1 MTGQEYWRKRFEA
14 LHEALLKDGEGSY
27 ADTEKIFAEARRS
40 IEADLARWYMRLA
53 KNNQVSLTEARK
65 LLSKDELKEFHWTV
79 EEYMKRGRENAATQQ
94 WMKEL
99 ENASAKFHIS
109 RLEAIRIQMQQ
120 HLEELYG
127 NYNDALDDTMRRLYS
142 DGYYKTAYT
151 LEQGFHTGF
160 DVSRLNDKDI
170 DTILARPWA
179 ADGKNFSTRIWG
191 DKDKLM
197 NTLQTELVQG
207 LIRGDSLQKITKRFA
222 DKMGASQSNAKR
234 LIYTESAYFA
244 AAGEYQGM
252 KELGVEKYEYL
263 ATLDS
268 RTSEICQD
276 MDGKIFKLSE
286 YMPGTTAPPLHVHCR
301 STTVPYYGKGGTLR
315 AARDAKNK
323 TVYVPD
329 MPYKDWKAIFVDK
342 TQTLEKWKKDKAVS
356 DKKQEV
362 IKFSKMAAMAK
373 ARVDNWPDKDVQY
386 SNIWKDPVTI
396 SDWDSKKD
404 AIPKKK
410 DYFEQQIQASTDVG
424 KFSALLKALD
434 DFDQKGKS
442 YYEAAQEFQNLNGKI
457 ESLRDEIYFLEHG
470 KKRDNPYSAER
481 KANAKWFKTAKA
493 ADTFYRNDTGKV
505 WQSATSEEK
514 NAIFEYTAGS
524 GAFNRPLSGFQ
535 KPYDVDGEGWE
546 EQFFKG
552 NEQVWLNY
560 ERKGDAI
567 RRMTDLIGR
576 SSYNADVWLRRGST
590 ASAMESFLNL
600 QRGALMKM
608 TDKQL
613 QNYVGASGTFNSF
626 VSTGVAEGKGFN
638 EEIEYKIYAPRGTE
652 MMYAEP
658 FSNYGLG
665 SGRSWDG
672 KAKQRGFSSEQECII
687 QRGATYKV
695 AAVKKLANGNVEFTL
710 EVHPENGYNK
720 YQQDDSEWKGS
731 RKDYKGNII

>member
-27 ADTEKIFAEARRS
+27 ADAEKIFAEARRS

-79 EEYMKRGRENAATQQ
+79 EEYIKRGRENAATQQ

-120 HLEELYG
+120 HLKELYG

-191 DKDKLM
+191 DKDRLM

-207 LIRGDSLQKITKRFA
+207 LIRGDPLQKITKRFA

-244 AAGEYQGM
+244 SAGEYQGM

-315 AARDAKNK
+315 AARDEKNK

-329 MPYKDWKAIFVDK
+329 MPYKDWKSIFVDK
-342 TQTLEKWKKDKAVS
+342 TQTLEKWKK
-356 DKKQEV
+356 
-362 IKFSKMAAMAK
+362 
-373 ARVDNWPDKDVQY
+373 N
-386 SNIWKDPVTI
+386 
-396 SDWDSKKD
+396 
-404 AIPKKK
+404 
-410 DYFEQQIQASTDVG
+410 
-424 KFSALLKALD
+424 
-434 DFDQKGKS
+434 
-442 YYEAAQEFQNLNGKI
+442 
-457 ESLRDEIYFLEHG
+457 H
-470 KKRDNPYSAER
+470 
-481 KANAKWFKTAKA
+481 AN
-493 ADTFYRNDTGKV
+493 
-505 WQSATSEEK
+505 S
-514 NAIFEYTAGS
+514 
-524 GAFNRPLSGFQ
+524 
-535 KPYDVDGEGWE
+535 DVDLG
-546 EQFFKG
+546 K
-552 NEQVWLNY
+552 LP
-560 ERKGDAI
+560 AI
-567 RRMTDLIGR
+567 MKTWKRLPIGHGIEDDIKNTNPK
-576 SSYNADVWLRRGST
+576 Y
-590 ASAMESFLNL
+590 
-600 QRGALMKM
+600 
-608 TDKQL
+608 
-613 QNYVGASGTFNSF
+613 
-626 VSTGVAEGKGFN
+626 STGR
-638 EEIEYKIYAPRGTE
+638 EYKINCQRCVSAFEAR
-652 MMYAEP
+652 
-658 FSNYGLG
+658 
-665 SGRSWDG
+665 
-672 KAKQRGFSSEQECII
+672 QRGFDVTAKPAYGGHGDRMPYMFDKKNGWTSVYDNPKPILCASNSGSNVRKKVEYAILAMGDGARAIVRVQWQKRYGGGGHVFIAICDGNHVRFLDPQSGNLDVSHYFSCIKRD
-687 QRGATYKV
+687 QTYV
-695 AAVKKLANGNVEFTL
+695 IRIDNLSFTDHIELCCEAKK
-710 EVHPENGYNK
+710 K
-720 YQQDDSEWKGS
+720 
-731 RKDYKGNII
+731 

>member
-14 LHEALLKDGEGSY
+14 LHEALLKDGESSY
-27 ADTEKIFAEARRS
+27 ADAEKIFAEARRS
-40 IEADLARWYMRLA
+40 IEADLARWYVRLA

-79 EEYMKRGRENAATQQ
+79 EEYMRRGRENAATQQ

-170 DTILARPWA
+170 DTILTRPWA

-207 LIRGDSLQKITKRFA
+207 LIRGDPLQKITKRFA

-244 AAGEYQGM
+244 SAGEYQGM
-252 KELGVEKYEYL
+252 KELGVKKYEYL

-268 RTSEICQD
+268 RTSEICQG

-315 AARDAKNK
+315 AARDEKNK

-342 TQTLEKWKKDKAVS
+342 TQTLEKWQEKERQRYGRNKNTVINHAYIESGEYRRKFDQITDNPDVNRVLYQKAKEMLYHRSGTEIEDMYWIDGDTGDVVA
-356 DKKQEV
+356 KQLNETS
-362 IKFSKMAAMAK
+362 IKSIH
-373 ARVDNWPDKDVQY
+373 Y
-386 SNIWKDPVTI
+386 SAGILNRIKGKRNLITLHTHPGSMPPSSADINSSYYHKYFIGLVVCHNGRIFKYKGLQSLSTMLF
-396 SDWDSKKD
+396 DMLV
-404 AIPKKK
+404 AKKK
-410 DYFEQQIQASTDVG
+410 
-424 KFSALLKALD
+424 
-434 DFDQKGKS
+434 
-442 YYEAAQEFQNLNGKI
+442 
-457 ESLRDEIYFLEHG
+457 
-470 KKRDNPYSAER
+470 AEGY
-481 KANAKWFKTAKA
+481 N
-493 ADTFYRNDTGKV
+493 
-505 WQSATSEEK
+505 EEK
-514 NAIFEYTAGS
+514 AQIEVLT
-524 GAFNRPLSGFQ
+524 
-535 KPYDVDGEGWE
+535 
-546 EQFFKG
+546 
-552 NEQVWLNY
+552 
-560 ERKGDAI
+560 
-567 RRMTDLIGR
+567 
-576 SSYNADVWLRRGST
+576 
-590 ASAMESFLNL
+590 NL
-600 QRGALMKM
+600 K
-608 TDKQL
+608 
-613 QNYVGASGTFNSF
+613 
-626 VSTGVAEGKGFN
+626 
-638 EEIEYKIYAPRGTE
+638 
-652 MMYAEP
+652 
-658 FSNYGLG
+658 
-665 SGRSWDG
+665 
-672 KAKQRGFSSEQECII
+672 
-687 QRGATYKV
+687 
-695 AAVKKLANGNVEFTL
+695 
-710 EVHPENGYNK
+710 ENGILELEEVK
-720 YQQDDSEWKGS
+720 
-731 RKDYKGNII
+731 

>member
-14 LHEALLKDGEGSY
+14 LHESLLADGEGSY
-27 ADTEKIFAEARRS
+27 KDAERIFAEARRR

-79 EEYMKRGRENAATQQ
+79 EEYMKLGRENAVSGA

-109 RLEAIRIQMQQ
+109 RLESIRIQMQQ

-160 DVSRLNDKDI
+160 DVSKLNDKDI
-170 DTILARPWA
+170 DTLLKKPWA

-207 LIRGDSLQKITKRFA
+207 LIRGDPLQKITKRFA

-276 MDGKIFKLSE
+276 MDGKIFKMSE

-329 MPYKDWKAIFVDK
+329 MPYKDWKAIYVDK
-342 TQTLEKWKKDKAVS
+342 TQTLEKWQAKQHNTSQKADNVRKTKNKNDIIIEKGALNDKNDPWGVRRDAHAERYYEFIRQS
-356 DKKQEV
+356 DRENWISRISQNSGMRKASVAKIYEHV
-362 IKFSKMAAMAK
+362 FIEKHHLMMGYSRFPADYSMAESFQRLFDGQTIYQHDLIMLKHERLEAGLMNRYGYSFAK
-373 ARVDNWPDKDVQY
+373 AH
-386 SNIWKDPVTI
+386 
-396 SDWDSKKD
+396 
-404 AIPKKK
+404 
-410 DYFEQQIQASTDVG
+410 
-424 KFSALLKALD
+424 
-434 DFDQKGKS
+434 
-442 YYEAAQEFQNLNGKI
+442 
-457 ESLRDEIYFLEHG
+457 EITERKY
-470 KKRDNPYSAER
+470 NYSA
-481 KANAKWFKTAKA
+481 
-493 ADTFYRNDTGKV
+493 
-505 WQSATSEEK
+505 
-514 NAIFEYTAGS
+514 
-524 GAFNRPLSGFQ
+524 
-535 KPYDVDGEGWE
+535 
-546 EQFFKG
+546 
-552 NEQVWLNY
+552 
-560 ERKGDAI
+560 
-567 RRMTDLIGR
+567 
-576 SSYNADVWLRRGST
+576 
-590 ASAMESFLNL
+590 
-600 QRGALMKM
+600 ALMAWEK
-608 TDKQL
+608 
-613 QNYVGASGTFNSF
+613 
-626 VSTGVAEGKGFN
+626 EHH
-638 EEIEYKIYAPRGTE
+638 
-652 MMYAEP
+652 
-658 FSNYGLG
+658 
-665 SGRSWDG
+665 
-672 KAKQRGFSSEQECII
+672 
-687 QRGATYKV
+687 
-695 AAVKKLANGNVEFTL
+695 AN
-710 EVHPENGYNK
+710 
-720 YQQDDSEWKGS
+720 
-731 RKDYKGNII
+731 R